1 MDSHDQW
8 CPHQIKHVPL
18 FSSHLRYVE
27 GRGDVHTFLSV
38 PISSEEAEET
48 RREFRERLVKHARAL
63 FGDTTVKMSLVLSH
77 CLHIDSELYIN
88 DIAETQEEGLYFHD

>member
-48 RREFRERLVKHARAL
+48 RREFRERLVKRARA
-63 FGDTTVKMSLVLSH
+63 VRR
-77 CLHIDSELYIN
+77 
-88 DIAETQEEGLYFHD
+88 HDGEDVARPVALPAHRLRIVHK